1 MPKYLIDANYHGEAI
16 KGLLKEGGSARR
28 RVVDELMASVGGKV
42 DSFYLRLRRDRRL
55 RRG

>member
-55 RRG
+55 YRG